1 MVLHEADRPQPRDA
15 SSTETTGDALVEMQT
30 WSYGLA
36 FAETLP
42 DGDVGVVHYAP
53 GQDGGLD
60 VRWVRLAVDG

>member
-1 MVLHEADRPQPRDA
+1 
-15 SSTETTGDALVEMQT
+15 MQA

-53 GQDGGLD
+53 GPNGGLD
-60 VRWVRLAVDG
+60 VRWVSLAVDG

>member
-1 MVLHEADRPQPRDA
+1 MLHEADRPQPSDA

-53 GQDGGLD
+53 GPNGGLD